1 MHFENKQ
8 YTPLTFHHLK
18 SIEHTHS
25 IIEHTDEVTS
35 FLLLNDGR
43 FATGSRDRSIKIHKI
58 SSDCSHHETVITIA
72 NSHDHDVINLC
83 QLSNG
88 TLVSCGND
96 YVIKLWKLTDTSYEH
111 LAVLKGHEDC
121 VYKVTALTHN
131 RIAST
136 SCDLTLHIWN
146 GVAPYNELTVLRGHT
161 EWVKTCIQL
170 RNREVL
176 VSCSFPGEHSFKT
189 WDLNT
194 YECINTIEDADSTNR
209 SALKE
214 LDNGLVV
221 TGGFGRICIVDVDA
235 GVKVKEIRHEFFG
248 DWEMIMS
255 ILDIGGCI
263 MVGCYQGR
271 IAQVDLD
278 KGEVLFKKENIHKLH
293 VIAMEVIN
301 KGQTFA
307 TTAFHNNEVKIWK
320 YCLE

>member
-1 MHFENKQ
+1 MNYDNKQ
-8 YTPLTFHHLK
+8 YAPLSFRRLK
-18 SIEHTHS
+18 SIEQTHS

-35 FLLLNDGR
+35 FLLLHDHR

-58 SSDCSHHETVITIA
+58 SNESSHHETVLTIP

-83 QLSNG
+83 QLSNS

-96 YVIKLWKLTDTSYEH
+96 YLIKLWKLHDTSYER
-111 LAVLKGHEDC
+111 LAVLKGHDDC
-121 VYKVTALTHN
+121 VYKVTALTN
-131 RIAST
+131 SRIAST
-136 SCDLTLHIWN
+136 SCDLTLRIWN
-146 GVAPYNELTVLRGHT
+146 GVAPYNELSVLRGHT

-194 YECINTIEDADSTNR
+194 YECLRTVEDADSTNR

-214 LDNGLVV
+214 LENGLVV
-221 TGGFGRICIVDVDA
+221 TGGFGRICVVDVDL
-235 GVKVKEIRHEFFG
+235 GVKVKEIRNEFFE

-263 MVGCYQGR
+263 MVGCVKGR
-271 IAQVDLD
+271 ICQVDLD

-293 VIAMEVIN
+293 VIAMEVVEEG
-301 KGQTFA
+301 KTFA
-307 TTAFHNNEVKIWK
+307 TTAFGNKEVKIWK